1 MPPARASL
9 RSAVLALAALL
20 LTMTPAPAQ
29 QPKLEMHRVEISNDD
44 GSGWHRATSSKG
56 SFSISLPIPF
66 NDFTTHAATGEA
78 SHVIGAKSA
87 EGIKYSATELPIT
100 AKTPSDLQAIA
111 KSFTATVGNKVSD
124 LSHTK
129 KDATEALSFTVSNAT
144 AVAHFRYVKTQ
155 KALYTLT
162 LECPKA
168 YAEIA
173 SATKDKFFA
182 SLKIK
187 ERS

>member
-1 MPPARASL
+1 MSPASASL
-9 RSAVLALAALL
+9 RSVVLVLAALL
-20 LTMTPAPAQ
+20 LTATPAPAQ
-29 QPKLEMHRVEISNDD
+29 QPKLEMHRAGISNDD
-44 GSGWHRATSSKG
+44 GSGWHLATSSKG

-66 NDFTTHAATGEA
+66 NDFTTHAATGET

-111 KSFTATVGNKVSD
+111 KSFAATAGNKVSD
-124 LSHTK
+124 LSQTK
-129 KDATEALSFTVSNAT
+129 KDATETLSFTVSNA
-144 AVAHFRYVKTQ
+144 ASIAHFRYVKTQ
-155 KALYTLT
+155 TALFMLT

-187 ERS
+187 GRS

>member
-9 RSAVLALAALL
+9 RCLVVALAALL
-20 LTMTPAPAQ
+20 VTVTLASAQ
-29 QPKLEMHRVEISNDD
+29 QPKLEMHRVGVSSDD
-44 GSGWHRATSSKG
+44 GSGWHLATSSKG

-78 SHVIGAKSA
+78 SHVIGGKSA
-87 EGIKYSATELPIT
+87 EGIKYSAAELPIT

-111 KSFTATVGNKVSD
+111 KSFAATAGNKVSD

-129 KDATEALSFTVSNAT
+129 KDASETLSFTVSNA
-144 AVAHFRYVKTQ
+144 ASIAHIRYVKTQ
-155 KALYTLT
+155 SALYTLT

-187 ERS
+187 GRS